1 MTAVRN
7 CISMRTLILI
17 LSIGFLFL
25 LCSTIILYSGSS
37 YFVLAQNSSTIQNSS
52 THSIYIPTTISK
64 RAQEELKNLKPL
76 PAMIKSPKPDD
87 FAGWKKILQQ
97 SNSGALARSQKIVD
111 LYKPNITYKKIGGVN
126 IVDIKPKNWLNNGKI
141 LVYLHGGGYTQLSAN
156 STVGAAVLVSNIT
169 GLRVISIDYTTAPF
183 SKWNHTTDQVLNV
196 VRDLKD
202 KGGYSVHNIAI
213 FGDSAGGGLA
223 LGSVLKMRDRGI
235 GMPTAVVAL
244 SPVTDLT
251 LSGDTYFTLRD
262 ADPILPN
269 PESMKEWSSAY
280 ANPSEQRIPY
290 ASPVYGNFSKGFPPT
305 LIEVGTKE
313 VRLSDSVR
321 LYQALDQ
328 SHIPVK
334 LDVYEG
340 MPHVF
345 QFYLYDTPESKIALS
360 KMNDFLK
367 EYLKY

>member
-1 MTAVRN
+1 MEK
-7 CISMRTLILI
+7 
-17 LSIGFLFL
+17 F
-25 LCSTIILYSGSS
+25 
-37 YFVLAQNSSTIQNSS
+37 
-52 THSIYIPTTISK
+52 
-64 RAQEELKNLKPL
+64 
-76 PAMIKSPKPDD
+76 
-87 FAGWKKILQQ
+87 W
-97 SNSGALARSQKIVD
+97 
-111 LYKPNITYKKIGGVN
+111 
-126 IVDIKPKNWLNNGKI
+126 
-141 LVYLHGGGYTQLSAN
+141 YTCMAPLSAN
-156 STVGAAVLVSNIT
+156 STVGNAVLVSNAT
-169 GLRVISIDYTTAPF
+169 GLRVISIDYTLAPF
-183 SKWNHTTDQVLNV
+183 SKWNHTTDQVLSV
-196 VRDLKD
+196 IRELKD
-202 KGGYSVHNIAI
+202 KQGYPLHNMAF
-213 FGDSAGGGLA
+213 FGESAGGGLA
-223 LGSVLKMRDRGI
+223 LGSVLKMRDRGMA
-235 GMPTAVVAL
+235 MPAAVVAL

-280 ANPSEQRIPY
+280 AKPSEQRIPY
-290 ASPVYGNFSKGFPPT
+290 ASPVYANFSKGFPPT

-367 EYLKY
+367 DYLKY

>member
-1 MTAVRN
+1 MTAIQN
-7 CISMRTLILI
+7 CISIRVLVLI
-17 LSIGFLFL
+17 LSVGLLFL
-25 LCSTIILYSGSS
+25 LCSTILNLGSS
-37 YFVLAQNSSTIQNSS
+37 HFVQAQNASTIQNSA
-52 THSIYIPTTISK
+52 HSVYIPTTISK
-64 RAQEELKNLKPL
+64 RAQEELKDLKPL
-76 PAMIKSPKPDD
+76 PAMIKSPKPND
-87 FAGWKKILQQ
+87 FAAWKKVDRQ
-97 SNSGALARSQKIVD
+97 SDSEGLVKSQKIID

-126 IVDIKPKNWLNNGKI
+126 VVDIKPKNWSNNGKI
-141 LVYLHGGGYTQLSAN
+141 LVYMHGGGYTQLSSN
-156 STVGAAVLVSNIT
+156 STVGNAVLVSNAT
-169 GLRVISIDYTTAPF
+169 GLRVISIDYTLAPF
-183 SKWNHTTDQVLNV
+183 SKWNHTTDQVLSV
-196 VRDLKD
+196 IRDLKD
-202 KGGYSVHNIAI
+202 KQGYPLHNIAV
-213 FGDSAGGGLA
+213 FGESAGGGLA
-223 LGSVLKMRDRGI
+223 LGSVLKMRDRGMT
-235 GMPTAVVAL
+235 MPAAVVAL
-244 SPVTDLT
+244 SPVADLT

-280 ANPSEQRIPY
+280 ASPSEQRIPY

-321 LYQALDQ
+321 LYQSLDQ

-367 EYLKY
+367 DYLKY